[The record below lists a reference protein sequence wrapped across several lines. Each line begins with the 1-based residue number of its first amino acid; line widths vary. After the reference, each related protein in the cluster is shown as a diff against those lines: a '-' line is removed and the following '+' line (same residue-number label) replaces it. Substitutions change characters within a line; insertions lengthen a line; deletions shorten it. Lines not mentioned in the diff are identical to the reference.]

1 MATVKELQ
9 QAILNLPKEE
19 FAELLSWLIALD
31 WEKWEREL
39 EEDVQVGR
47 LAALAAEA
55 REAKAKGNLTAL

>member
-19 FAELLSWLIALD
+19 FAELLGWLITLD

-39 EEDVQVGR
+39 EEDVRAGR
-47 LAALAAEA
+47 LDTLAAEA